1 MRGPII
7 LLVMLFGGIAYAGGI
22 ETLIV
27 PPAETARAGHSM
39 VFSVYFSNPEDVP
52 LSMDVPKSITCR
64 LSAGD
69 KSVDVAAHV
78 VRETSEKTMII
89 CPGCFKKIQYSLEI
103 PSLIEGAVSLEIPD
117 FKGAHAMFAVQGSV
131 VLKKSTGEKTA
142 SKEYETL
149 DSLFELYQPYIKN
162 LSAYDPMYFLV
173 GTDPKQSKFQISFK
187 YRLFDL
193 NSALV
198 QNHPWAEGFHLG
210 YTQTS
215 FWDLRSASEP
225 FEDTSYKPEFFFMS
239 PNIKVPW
246 ATGVFIKTGFQH
258 ESNGRG
264 GEFSRST
271 NFLYVKPIYI
281 YYWPKHKLGFLISP
295 KVWAYIIN
303 DDVNNLDLNDY
314 RGYFDLEIKAGQAD
328 GFVLASHF
336 WYAKEGG
343 SMELDITYP
352 LSQFI
357 FKNLN
362 LYFQV
367 QYVNALAESLLNFRD
382 RTEALRI
389 GFAIVR

>member
-1 MRGPII
+1 MRAPIV
-7 LLVMLFGGIAYAGGI
+7 LLVLLFGGIAYAGGI

-27 PPAETARAGHSM
+27 PPAETPQAGQSM

-52 LSMDVPKSITCR
+52 LSMDIPKSMTCR

-69 KSVDVAAHV
+69 KTVEAEAHV
-78 VRETSEKTMII
+78 VRETSEKTVTI
-89 CPGCFKKIQYSLEI
+89 CPGCFKKIQYSIEI
-103 PSLIEGAVSLEIPD
+103 PSLIGGTVSIEIPH
-117 FKGAHAMFAVQGSV
+117 FNSAHAMFAVRTGSP
-131 VLKKSTGEKTA
+131 LKKSTEGKTE
-142 SKEYETL
+142 SREYPTSE
-149 DSLFELYQPYIKN
+149 SLFELYQPYIKN

-173 GTDPKQSKFQISFK
+173 GADPKQSKFQISFK
-187 YRLFDL
+187 YRLFDI

-198 QNHPWAEGFHLG
+198 QTHPWTKGFHLA

-215 FWDLRSASEP
+215 FWDLRSASQP
-225 FEDTSYKPEFFFMS
+225 FEDTSYKPEFFFLS
-239 PNIKVPW
+239 PNLKVPW
-246 ATGVFIKTGFQH
+246 ATGLFIKTGFQH

-264 GEFSRST
+264 GDLSRST

-281 YYWPKHKLGFLISP
+281 YFWPKHKLGFLISP
-295 KVWAYIIN
+295 KVWAYTIN

-328 GFVLASHF
+328 GFVLGSNF
-336 WYAKEGG
+336 RYAKEGG
-343 SMELDITYP
+343 SVELDLTYP

-362 LYFQV
+362 LYFQI

-382 RTEALRI
+382 RTEALRL

>member
-1 MRGPII
+1 MRAPIA
-7 LLVMLFGGIAYAGGI
+7 LFVLLFGTVAYAGGI

-27 PPAETARAGHSM
+27 PPAETPRAGQSM

-52 LSMDVPKSITCR
+52 LPVDVPKSMPCR

-69 KSVDVAAHV
+69 KAIAVEAHA
-78 VRETSEKTMII
+78 VRNTSEKTIII

-103 PSLIEGAVSLEIPD
+103 PSLIEGAVSMEIPD
-117 FKGAHAMFAVQGSV
+117 FKGTHAMFAVQGGA

-173 GTDPKQSKFQISFK
+173 GTDPKKSKFQISFK
-187 YRLFDL
+187 YRFFDL
-193 NSALV
+193 DSALV
-198 QNHPWAEGFHLG
+198 KNHPWSKGFHLA

-215 FWDLRSASEP
+215 YWDLKSASEP

-246 ATGVFIKTGFQH
+246 ASGVFIKTGFQH

-271 NFLYVKPIYI
+271 NFMYIKPIYI
-281 YYWPKHKLGFLISP
+281 AYWPKNKLGLLISP
-295 KVWAYIIN
+295 KIWTYIIN
-303 DDVNNLDLNDY
+303 DDENNPDLNDY

-328 GFVLASHF
+328 GFVLGSHF
-336 WYAKEGG
+336 RYAKEGG
-343 SMELDITYP
+343 SMELDLTYP

>member
-1 MRGPII
+1 MRGPIVLVV
-7 LLVMLFGGIAYAGGI
+7 LLFSTVAYAGGI

-27 PPAETARAGHSM
+27 PPAEAPLAGHSM
-39 VFSVYFSNPEDVP
+39 VFSVYFSNSEDVP
-52 LSMDVPKSITCR
+52 LSMDVPKSMTCR

-69 KSVDVAAHV
+69 NTVEVEAHSA
-78 VRETSEKTMII
+78 RDTFEKTVTI
-89 CPGCFKKIQYSLEI
+89 CPGCFKKIKYSLEI
-103 PSLIEGAVSLEIPD
+103 PPLIGGTVSMEIPH
-117 FKGAHAMFAVQGSV
+117 FKTTRVMFAVQTGSP
-131 VLKKSTGEKTA
+131 LKKSAGGKTE
-142 SKEYETL
+142 SKEFPTL

-162 LSAYDPMYFLV
+162 LSAYNPMYFLV

-198 QNHPWAEGFHLG
+198 QQHPWAEGFHLA

-225 FEDTSYKPEFFFMS
+225 FEDTSYKPEFFFLT
-239 PNIKVPW
+239 PNIGVPW

-281 YYWPKHKLGFLISP
+281 YYWPKHKLGILISP
-295 KVWAYIIN
+295 KIWAYIFN

-314 RGYFDLEIKAGQAD
+314 RGYFDLEVKAGQAD
-328 GFVLASHF
+328 GFVLGSNF
-336 WYAKEGG
+336 RYAKEGG
-343 SMELDITYP
+343 SIELNLTYP
-352 LSQFI
+352 LSQLI

-362 LYFQV
+362 LYFQI

-382 RTEALRI
+382 RTEALRL

>member
-1 MRGPII
+1 VRIPIALFI
-7 LLVMLFGGIAYAGGI
+7 LLFGAVAYAGGI
-22 ETLIV
+22 ETIIV
-27 PPAETARAGHSM
+27 PPAEAPLAGHSM

-52 LSMDVPKSITCR
+52 LSIDVPKSMTCR
-64 LSAGD
+64 LSVGD
-69 KSVDVAAHV
+69 KTVEVEAHSA
-78 VRETSEKTMII
+78 REIFEKTVMI
-89 CPGCFKKIQYSLEI
+89 CPGCFKKIKYSLEI
-103 PSLIEGAVSLEIPD
+103 PSLIGGTVSMEIPH
-117 FKGAHAMFAVQGSV
+117 FKTTRVMFAVQIGSP
-131 VLKKSTGEKTA
+131 LKKSAGGKTE
-142 SKEYETL
+142 SKEYPTL

-162 LSAYDPMYFLV
+162 LSAYNPMYFLV

-198 QNHPWAEGFHLG
+198 QNHPWTDGFHLA

-225 FEDTSYKPEFFFMS
+225 FEDTSYKPEFFFLS
-239 PNIKVPW
+239 PNIEVPW

-258 ESNGRG
+258 ESNGRA

-281 YYWPKHKLGFLISP
+281 YYWPKHKLGLLISP
-295 KVWAYIIN
+295 KIWAYIVN

-314 RGYFDLEIKAGQAD
+314 RGYFDLEVKAGQAD
-328 GFVLASHF
+328 GFVLGSNF
-336 WYAKEGG
+336 RYAKEGG
-343 SMELDITYP
+343 SVELNLTYP

-362 LYFQV
+362 LYFQI

-382 RTEALRI
+382 RTEALRL